1 MRETTEQTTTP
12 PRSYL
17 AGVLASGLAAGVGAL
32 LTSFA
37 GIEGTVLGALIGS
50 MIVSVGTQVMK
61 VPLAGM
67 ERRLML
73 AGFPAWRLR
82 RFGLLR
88 GVLTTPGA
96 AAKLLRIYV
105 SGPAIASIVTISTVG
120 FALGMVGLSL
130 FEARLGRPVSA
141 ATSGEPRAGTTVEN
155 LVRAAPAATSASTPT
170 PQDTP
175 MPTRPGQETPAQATS
190 LPGAAT
196 PGSATATR
204 GALQPTATASSGTV
218 RAAATPTSAPVR
230 PAATAQPPARATAV
244 PTTAAPT
251 PSSTPAPTA
260 TRRP

>member
-1 MRETTEQTTTP
+1 VRETTEQTTTP
-12 PRSYL
+12 PRSSYL
-17 AGVLASGLAAGVGAL
+17 AGVLASGLAAGAGAL

-37 GIEGTVLGALIGS
+37 GIEGTVLGALIGA
-50 MIVSVGTQVMK
+50 MIVSLGTQAMK
-61 VPLAGM
+61 VPLAVM

-96 AAKLLRIYV
+96 AAKLLRVHIA
-105 SGPAIASIVTISTVG
+105 GPTIASIVTISTVG
-120 FALGMVGLSL
+120 FALGMIGLSL

-155 LVRAAPAATSASTPT
+155 LVRPVPAATTASTPT

-175 MPTRPGQETPAQATS
+175 VPTRPGQQTPAQATS

-204 GALQPTATASSGTV
+204 GAIRATATV
-218 RAAATPTSAPVR
+218 PPPPRAT
-230 PAATAQPPARATAV
+230 TAPARAI
-244 PTTAAPT
+244 
-251 PSSTPAPTA
+251 SAPTA
-260 TRRP
+260 TPAPSPSATRRP